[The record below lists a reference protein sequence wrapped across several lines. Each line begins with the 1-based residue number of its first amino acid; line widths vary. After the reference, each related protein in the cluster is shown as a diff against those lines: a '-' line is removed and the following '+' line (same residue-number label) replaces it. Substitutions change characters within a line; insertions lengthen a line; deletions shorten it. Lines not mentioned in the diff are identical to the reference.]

1 MNHPPITSSVA
12 SDLAVVW
19 CYVRENQAMTKT
31 QFCCRLQKY
40 FLFPLSSESSFF
52 SSRTKPFWPRNTFY
66 IPTVLTACPTTTTT
80 TKTTTDKSSMFSHFQ
95 WPEHTHKY
103 ILLPAYIYFDV
114 FTLSKNPPSKPPL
127 IYFFYLIHP
136 LVAVPF
142 GNPRSGR
149 FSMHRSSVF
158 FPHFV
163 HWVVEVT
170 WTLVR
175 TFCSFFSKI
184 FSSRSVQELQDISR
198 TTRQVSPTKGKKGAS
213 I

>member
-1 MNHPPITSSVA
+1 MNHPPIRSSVA

-52 SSRTKPFWPRNTFY
+52 HLELNLFGHATHFISQLCWHC
-66 IPTVLTACPTTTTT
+66 ACPTTTTT
-80 TKTTTDKSSMFSHFQ
+80 TKKPLLIKAACLVIFNDQNIHINIYCSLHIF
-95 WPEHTHKY
+95 
-103 ILLPAYIYFDV
+103 ILMSL
-114 FTLSKNPPSKPPL
+114 LCQKNPPSKPPL
-127 IYFFYLIHP
+127 IYFFYLKHP

-184 FSSRSVQELQDISR
+184 FSSRSVQELQDI
-198 TTRQVSPTKGKKGAS
+198 
-213 I
+213 